1 MHKLATL
8 STVLA
13 LTVGLAA
20 CASKPNPNLEQ
31 ARAAFTALQSNPRA
45 SQLAALETQD
55 AAKQLKQAEDAYQSG
70 ASEGKV
76 DQLSYL
82 TQRRVEF
89 AEQTILLRNAERE
102 LQQASSQRAEARLQA
117 RDAQIRQ
124 LQQELQAKQTE
135 RGTLVTFGDVL
146 FDYNR
151 AELKPGGM
159 RNVQKLAD
167 FLKANPQR
175 QVIVEGYTD
184 STGSDAYNQALSER
198 RAEAVRIALIKLGVD
213 PRRIAVQGYGKNY
226 PVASN
231 ATPAGRAMNRR
242 VEVTISDVDDRPVAP
257 RTSMQ

>member
-8 STVLA
+8 LA
-13 LTVGLAA
+13 LSIGLAA

-31 ARAAFTALQSNPRA
+31 ARDAFIALQNNPRA

-55 AAKQLKQAEDAYQSG
+55 AGNQLNQAEEAYRSG
-70 ASEGKV
+70 ASDERV
-76 DQLSYL
+76 DHLAYL
-82 TQRRVEF
+82 TKRRVEF
-89 AEQTILLRNAERE
+89 AEQTIILRNAEQE
-102 LQQASSQRAEARLQA
+102 LQRAPARRAEARLQS
-117 RDAQIRQ
+117 REAQIRQ
-124 LQQELQAKQTE
+124 LQEELQAKQTE

-151 AELKPGGM
+151 AELKPGGL

-167 FLKANPQR
+167 FLKTSPQR
-175 QVIVEGYTD
+175 HVMVEGYTD
-184 STGSDAYNQALSER
+184 STGSDTYNQSLSER
-198 RAEAVRIALIKLGVD
+198 RAEAVRIALIKMGVD
-213 PRRIAVQGYGKNY
+213 PRRIAMQGYGEQY

-242 VEVTISDVDDRPVAP
+242 VEVTISDVEDRPVAP